1 MDKRRFNLWIDRAL
15 VPVFVGMVWTG
26 LELHAARHAVTP
38 SIVAQHSARHI
49 AAAALFLLLAG
60 LHLLGHWGWYRALKT
75 GGCKGRHRRMVLLF
89 SIVFLLVAVSGLI
102 LLLSGAG
109 RALHFGIFHY
119 LLGLIFVIMGLLH
132 LLKRLRILFG
142 TAKPKAGKSR

>member
-38 SIVAQHSARHI
+38 AIVAQHSARHI

-75 GGCKGRHRRMVLLF
+75 VGCKGRHRRMVLSL
-89 SIVFLLVAVSGLI
+89 SVVFLLAAASGF
-102 LLLSGAG
+102 LLLLPGNG
-109 RALHFGIFHY
+109 LHSGIFHY
-119 LLGLIFVIMGLLH
+119 LLGWLLGILGLLH

>member
-1 MDKRRFNLWIDRAL
+1 MDKRRFNLWIDRTL
-15 VPVFVGMVWTG
+15 VPAFVGVIWTG
-26 LELHAARHAVTP
+26 FGLHMAGNTCSPALWHTWSLAHVTL
-38 SIVAQHSARHI
+38 SL
-49 AAAALFLLLAG
+49 LFLLLAG
-60 LHLLGHWGWYRALKT
+60 LHVHGHWGWYRALKT